1 MEKLVGVNVGS
12 VHIFKGHATSL
23 YIVML
28 FSGHR
33 FTDAGIDA
41 MGSFL
46 DPFDRGVS

>member
-1 MEKLVGVNVGS
+1 MWKSLWGLTWDYL
-12 VHIFKGHATSL
+12 FKGHATSL